1 VGFGPSTILGL
12 VNKETSLVQ
21 SEAATTAPRGH
32 LNHLDGM
39 RALAAIYVVLH
50 HAFLQSWPTI
60 DVAAMRSNPKNWP
73 LFTLAFGHSA
83 VTAFIAISGFSL
95 ALPIV
100 RGNGFLKR
108 GFFKRR
114 ALRILPPYY
123 AAVLLAVLLTLA
135 MHHADLTEY
144 HSSLPVTPSNI
155 ASHLLLIHTLFPSH
169 FSKIAGPFWSIAI
182 ESQIYLC
189 FPLLVWLRRTRGMK
203 LTLLVC
209 LLLSLLCLG
218 ISHETR
224 AGLPALYFLVFGLG
238 MYAADLVFNGKR
250 LPYGWITLIFGVLSA
265 ALLAA
270 FPSPSGVAIKV
281 TDVTIG
287 IAAAAMM
294 ASGVASPR
302 GLINRVLS
310 LPFLVAVGG
319 FSYSIYLIHFP
330 IQQIFWE
337 QVVFPRGISK
347 GLGFSIVAILGTL
360 CIIACS
366 YLFSLLFEKPM
377 MRKRAPV
384 PALALERVV

>member
-1 VGFGPSTILGL
+1 MIQRDTKSV
-12 VNKETSLVQ
+12 
-21 SEAATTAPRGH
+21 TTKGH

-39 RALAAIYVVLH
+39 RALAAVYVVLH

-60 DVAAMRSNPKNWP
+60 TIPAMRADPRYWA
-73 LFTLAFGHSA
+73 LFALAFGHSA

-95 ALPIV
+95 ALPVV
-100 RGNGFLKR
+100 RGNGLLKA

-123 AAVLLAVLLTLA
+123 AAVLIAAALTLI
-135 MHHADLTEY
+135 MHHADQTEY
-144 HSSLPVTPSNI
+144 HWSLPVTASNI

-182 ESQIYLC
+182 ESQIYLF

-203 LTLLVC
+203 ITLLACGV
-209 LLLSLLCLG
+209 LSVLALAV
-218 ISHETR
+218 SNKTH

-250 LPYGWITLIFGVLSA
+250 LPYGWITLAFGLLSA
-265 ALLAA
+265 AILLA
-270 FPSPSGVAIKV
+270 FPSPSGIGIKV
-281 TDVTIG
+281 TDMTIG
-287 IAAAAMM
+287 ITAAAMM
-294 ASGVASPR
+294 ASGVATPN
-302 GLINRVLS
+302 GILNRFLS
-310 LPFLVAVGG
+310 LPVLVTLGG

-347 GLGFSIVAILGTL
+347 GLGFAIVATLGTL
-360 CIIACS
+360 CIIGCS
-366 YLFSLLFEKPM
+366 YGFSLLFEKPM
-377 MRKRAPV
+377 MKKRVPV
-384 PALALERVV
+384 PALALERV